1 MIQMSMSHRLVLDR
15 VVGHRV
21 IQETIRRC
29 NETLWPGFLG
39 RPPKGAD
46 RLWDADADCETS
58 RPGHITSLIDIGMLE
73 DVGICWH
80 VCP

>member
-1 MIQMSMSHRLVLDR
+1 MA
-15 VVGHRV
+15 
-21 IQETIRRC
+21 
-29 NETLWPGFLG
+29 FLG

-46 RLWDADADCETS
+46 RLRDADADCETS